1 MIVVAAL
8 LASCGSLQ
16 ETAQVRDDVYD
27 IPDRTVVASV
37 DPVPQEKSSTR
48 PSDDYYDPATSI
60 DQQRRN
66 YYDMTYND
74 PRYYNYG
81 RFGFGMG
88 INSWGPGYG
97 MGMSYGWPYTSTMY
111 NSPTGWYDPYWQNSY
126 MSGYGAWG
134 QPYGIYDP
142 YGYNPFGMGG
152 YYNYGSYNS
161 YYGPYGYNPFAYGWG
176 SCGSYMGP
184 GGSYYGCYVPWSS
197 SPTVVAHRP
206 GMGGSGMGS
215 GNTSNNQP
223 RRMRSN
229 AYQLMP
235 SQPSVTRPQRTD
247 ARPQRETRPI
257 RVEHDR
263 PSRDNDRPRWNTPN
277 FDNGG
282 SRGGGG
288 GTSPAP
294 VHSPRPRR

>member
-1 MIVVAAL
+1 MARHALTIVVAAL

-16 ETAQVRDDVYD
+16 ETTQVRDDVYD
-27 IPDRTVVASV
+27 IPDRNAVASV
-37 DPVPQEKSSTR
+37 NPVPAEKPATS

-88 INSWGPGYG
+88 INSWGPSYG

-111 NSPTGWYDPYWQNSY
+111 NSPTGWYDPYWDNSW

-134 QPYGIYDP
+134 SYYNRPYSFYN
-142 YGYNPFGMGG
+142 YGYN
-152 YYNYGSYNS
+152 SA
-161 YYGPYGYNPFAYGWG
+161 YYGPYGYYDPFASGWG

-215 GNTSNNQP
+215 GNTTNNHP

-229 AYQLMP
+229 AYQLLP
-235 SQPSVTRPQRTD
+235 SQPDPVTRPHRTEQ
-247 ARPQRETRPI
+247 RPQRDTRPARI
-257 RVEHDR
+257 EHDR
-263 PSRDNDRPRWNTPN
+263 PSRDNGNQRWNTPH
-277 FDNGG
+277 FDTGG

-288 GTSPAP
+288 GGGSTPAP
-294 VHSPRPRR
+294 VHSPLPRR